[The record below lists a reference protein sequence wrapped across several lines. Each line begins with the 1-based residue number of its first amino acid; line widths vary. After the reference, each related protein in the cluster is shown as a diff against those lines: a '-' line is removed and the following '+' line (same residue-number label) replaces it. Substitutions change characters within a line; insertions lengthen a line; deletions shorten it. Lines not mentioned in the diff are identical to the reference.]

1 MRAQQPLSH
10 KDCITIAFRIFREDA
25 ARVQLLSDLSGMM
38 RQEDYIRER
47 VLDREVTVYP
57 NIRGR
62 KHLEQYLIE
71 VRDELKKASG
81 KPAAELLQKLD
92 DILNTVEKL

>member
-1 MRAQQPLSH
+1 MRAQQSLKHEDS
-10 KDCITIAFRIFREDA
+10 ITLAFRISREDA

-38 RQEDYIRER
+38 RQDYIRER

-57 NIRGR
+57 NIRVR
-62 KHLEQYLIE
+62 KYLEQYLIE
-71 VRDELKKASG
+71 VRDELKKVSG

>member
-1 MRAQQPLSH
+1 MN
-10 KDCITIAFRIFREDA
+10 
-25 ARVQLLSDLSGMM
+25 
-38 RQEDYIRER
+38 
-47 VLDREVTVYP
+47 VYP
-57 NIRGR
+57 NIRVR
-62 KHLEQYLIE
+62 KYLEQYLIE